1 MGAVLALRLLGI
13 AEMATLA
20 LMLLN
25 ILTVHEPAISS
36 VLGPAHGLAYT
47 GTVIAGIL
55 AAAGRHRI
63 WALSLIPGVGGWLAY
78 RSAEAP
84 AAKSAEGSLSA

>member
-1 MGAVLALRLLGI
+1 MGALQGLKWLGV

-25 ILTVHEPAISS
+25 ILTVHEPVISS
-36 VLGPAHGLAYT
+36 ILGPAHGLAYT
-47 GTVIAGIL
+47 GTVITGIL

-78 RSAEAP
+78 RSA
-84 AAKSAEGSLSA
+84 GDRVLH